1 MLVYWSLGEGSW
13 HEPDV
18 IRRSAFLASSCL
30 GALAVTLAVTLV
42 ACRKRSVDTPDVAA
56 GQGAGESSGTS
67 PLAAVAAGEK
77 GKLASR
83 AMETLVYEAPNTS
96 SKKLG
101 YLRAGAIVERRGGVA
116 GTKDCP
122 GGWYPIEPR
131 GFVCVGKEATL
142 DVSDAIV
149 AASWRRPQLEAGL
162 PYGYAVVRN
171 QGAPFYARLPTKEE
185 AKAFEPDW
193 DYHFRTLVGA
203 EKEEAVEGNYPQLS
217 SLPEGALPL
226 EPAPGVLAPWATDNR
241 DDPMPTFLRE
251 HGYVPNLSNL
261 AWSGRPAYDGG
272 TECDPKAQGC
282 IPIDAARPK
291 KRLGISFVQT
301 FKSPENDRRWLL
313 TTDLLLMPA
322 DRVRLVRG
330 TSFHGVE
337 LGGTGPGAL
346 NLPIVFVKKEGAKR
360 FRFEKKHM
368 VESDEDLPW
377 RAALEVTPKQRIV
390 LGVHYHELKDGSY
403 VSAEDAVRLD
413 PIKKMPKWGKEG
425 ERWIEINIAK
435 QTLLAVD
442 GQKPVYATLVS
453 TGSGGLESPKDN
465 PYVTPRGIFRIHTKH
480 AAATMD
486 SNQPEAEFE
495 LRDVPY
501 IQYFQ
506 NGYALHAAYW
516 HDQFGTP
523 RSHGCVNLAPLD
535 AQKLFAFSKPELPT
549 GWHGVMQALTGTVV
563 WIHA

>member
-1 MLVYWSLGEGSW
+1 V
-13 HEPDV
+13 
-18 IRRSAFLASSCL
+18 RSARVLQLITMLCIL
-30 GALAVTLAVTLV
+30 TALS
-42 ACRKRSVDTPDVAA
+42 CRKRSEGAPDVSPQGNAA
-56 GQGAGESSGTS
+56 ATDSEGT
-67 PLAAVAAGEK
+67 PLTSIAAGEK
-77 GKLASR
+77 GQLASK
-83 AMETLVYEAPNTS
+83 AMETYVYEQANVG

-101 YLRAGAIVERRGGVA
+101 YLRAGAIVDRRGGIA

-122 GGWYPIEPR
+122 GGWFPIQPR
-131 GFVCVGKEATL
+131 GFVCVGPTATL
-142 DVSDAIV
+142 DTSDSIVS
-149 AASWRRPQLEAGL
+149 ASFRRPALDAGL

-171 QGAPFYARLPTKEE
+171 SGAPFYSRLPSDVE

-203 EKEEAVEGNYPQLS
+203 EKEEADQGEYQQLS
-217 SLPEGALPL
+217 STPDGPLPI
-226 EPAPGVLAPWATDNR
+226 EPAPGVLASWATDNH
-241 DDPMPTFLRE
+241 DDPMPPFLAGG
-251 HGYVPNLSNL
+251 GYVPNLSGL
-261 AWSGRPAYDGG
+261 VWSQRTPYDGG
-272 TECDPKAQGC
+272 TECDPKSQGC
-282 IPIDAARPK
+282 VPLDASRPM
-291 KRLGISFVQT
+291 KRLGISFVAS
-301 FKSPENDRRWLL
+301 FRADKRRWLL

-337 LGGTGPGAL
+337 LGGTGEGAL
-346 NLPIVFVKKEGAKR
+346 ELPIIFVKKEHAKR
-360 FRFEKKHM
+360 YRFEKKKM
-368 VESDEDLPW
+368 VESDEELPW
-377 RAALEVTPKQRIV
+377 RVALKVTPKQRIV
-390 LGVHYHELKDGSY
+390 AGVHYHELSDGTY
-403 VSAEDAVRLD
+403 VDAEDAARLD

-442 GQKPVYATLVS
+442 GTKPVYATLVS
-453 TGSGGLESPKDN
+453 TGSGGLASPKDD

-480 AAATMD
+480 SAATMH

-506 NGYALHAAYW
+506 NGFALHAAYW
-516 HDQFGTP
+516 HDQFGMP

-535 AQKLFAFSKPELPT
+535 AQRLFAFTKPELPP